1 MSLDALW
8 LGLISKSFY
17 QKHLGYIFAEKF
29 NLWPALIFYIIYAF
43 GVMYFVVTPALEAK
57 SLSLALFRGALLGL
71 ITYAAYDLTN
81 QATLAKWPLIITIA
95 DLAWGVLVTTL
106 ASIIAYIIISKI

>member
-1 MSLDALW
+1 
-8 LGLISKSFY
+8 
-17 QKHLGYIFAEKF
+17 
-29 NLWPALIFYIIYAF
+29 
-43 GVMYFVVTPALEAK
+43 MYFVVTPALEAK